1 MTGPFGDVGARCN
14 NKRLGRRHSGAS
26 VELPWRRQRTLTLA
40 ATVSPGMH
48 MPRCTPRVAALQVL
62 AMCLVAVQISASSR
76 QSGTVVVTLSH
87 PPESGEIA
95 CALFGSGDAFPE
107 ESADARGLF
116 VAVSGTVATCTF
128 DEVAPGQY
136 AVAAFLDTNGNRTND
151 RNFVGMPTEPWGV
164 SNNVRP
170 LMSAPS
176 FEEAA
181 FTVGEG
187 ERVTIEIQLVK

>member
-1 MTGPFGDVGARCN
+1 
-14 NKRLGRRHSGAS
+14 
-26 VELPWRRQRTLTLA
+26 
-40 ATVSPGMH
+40 MH
-48 MPRCTPRVAALQVL
+48 MPRFTRRVAAVQVL
-62 AMCLVAVQISASSR
+62 AMCLAAVQISASSR

-87 PPESGEIA
+87 PAEPGEVA
-95 CALFGSGDAFPE
+95 CALFRSGDAFPD

-116 VAVSGTVATCTF
+116 VAVSGTTATCTF
-128 DEVAPGQY
+128 DQVAPGQY

-176 FEEAA
+176 FEDAA
-181 FTVGEG
+181 FTVAEG
-187 ERVTIEIQLVK
+187 QRVTLDNQLVK